1 MKQRKSAHDFVPE
14 KGKGLEKFREA
25 ARDAKNARSVL
36 DEGND
41 DADPEVT
48 AEKKAEKGANQTA
61 QKTKRAVQKMI
72 EKRKAIQKNTLH
84 RSEAGGRK
92 SPREALQ
99 KNTVQKRKQATSGKT
114 APSKM
119 KAANRKSADT
129 IHRRS
134 QIGRRNKKDSADNG
148 IKAKATK
155 ARARKAAQKRAA
167 KKNAARKSAVK
178 IGKRTAKAAG
188 KGAVKGA
195 AAAAGSGVG
204 LIVMI
209 VAIVIILAIL
219 LLMLLMMTMA
229 GNEMQSSMSYD
240 GKFFFP
246 LQNHDVHNCEFADTF
261 GAPRDG
267 GKRGHMAIDIGSAE
281 GDPIYAMVSGKVVT
295 NRWNGQANPG
305 GTGGG
310 WEITIEDEK
319 GWRYKCLHMMKQST
333 LPVGTEVYAGQTILG
348 YVGHTGANITVNHLH
363 LSIMDE
369 NGEYINPYEMLR
381 RSHDAP
387 WDDPAGNIPADGNK
401 PAVLNSVVTKPNGVD
416 APIATLTGYRITY
429 YSGGEGE
436 TVDRYG
442 NKLVI
447 GTAAKWI
454 GLNNSPYPNGMPDGT
469 IFSIGEGSEERFFK
483 ITDVGSFGKVSSDV
497 KRKTLD
503 LFAGDNV
510 PASELTSSKYG
521 VQTGVTI
528 KIWKWG

>member
-1 MKQRKSAHDFVPE
+1 MKERKSAHDFAPK
-14 KGKGLEKFREA
+14 KGEGLEKFREA

-41 DADPEVT
+41 DSNPEVAT
-48 AEKKAEKGANQTA
+48 EKKAEKGVEQAA
-61 QKTKRAVQKMI
+61 RKTKTAIKRIIDKKKAV
-72 EKRKAIQKNTLH
+72 EKNTLH

-92 SPREALQ
+92 SAREVLQ
-99 KNTVQKRKQATSGKT
+99 KNTVQKKQQVARQKT
-114 APSKM
+114 APSQL
-119 KAANRKSADT
+119 KAGNKKTADT
-129 IHRRS
+129 IRSSNRRRS
-134 QIGRRNKKDSADNG
+134 WDKKSG
-148 IKAKATK
+148 TSKSTTEKTAKV
-155 ARARKAAQKRAA
+155 RARKAVQKKAAQKKIA
-167 KKNAARKSAVK
+167 KKSAAAV
-178 IGKRTAKAAG
+178 GKQVVKTAG
-188 KGAVKGA
+188 KGAAKGVA
-195 AAAAGSGVG
+195 VAGSGVG
-204 LIVMI
+204 MI
-209 VAIVIILAIL
+209 VAIVIVVLIIIIL

-229 GNEMQSSMSYD
+229 ANEMQSSMSYD

-246 LQNHDVHNCEFADTF
+246 LQNHDVHNCEFTDSF
-261 GAPRDG
+261 GASRDD

-281 GDPIYAMVSGKVVT
+281 GDPIYAMVSGMIVT

-401 PAVLNSVVTKPNGVD
+401 PAVLNSVVTKPTGVSE
-416 APIATLTGYRITY
+416 PIAVLGGYRITY

-469 IFSIGEGSEERFFK
+469 IFSIGEGSDERFFK

-503 LFAGDNV
+503 LYAGDHV

-528 KIWKWG
+528 KIWQWG

>member
-1 MKQRKSAHDFVPE
+1 MKERKSAHDFVPE

-36 DEGND
+36 GDGGD
-41 DADPEVT
+41 DPET
-48 AEKKAEKGANQTA
+48 ETERKAEKGVEQTA
-61 QKTKRAVQKMI
+61 QKTKRAVKKI
-72 EKRKAIQKNTLH
+72 IDKKKAANRNAAH
-84 RSEAGGRK
+84 REASGAKK
-92 SPREALQ
+92 SPREVLQ
-99 KNTVQKRKQATSGKT
+99 KDTVQKKQQAARQKT
-114 APSKM
+114 APSQL
-119 KAANRKSADT
+119 KAGNKKTADT
-129 IHRRS
+129 IRS
-134 QIGRRNKKDSADNG
+134 PERTRSMDKNG
-148 IKAKATK
+148 SVSKATK
-155 ARARKAAQKRAA
+155 AAKKRASKAAQKKAA
-167 KKNAARKSAVK
+167 KTAQKNIAKQNAAAAGKQAAKS
-178 IGKRTAKAAG
+178 AG
-188 KGAVKGA
+188 KGAAKTA
-195 AAAAGSGVG
+195 LSIAGSGGGIVAMVVLIVVVIVILLIM

-209 VAIVIILAIL
+209 SAA
-219 LLMLLMMTMA
+219 T
-229 GNEMQSSMSYD
+229 EMNKSMSYD
-240 GKFFFP
+240 GMFYFP
-246 LQNHDVHNCEFADTF
+246 LQNHDVHNCEFTDSF
-261 GAPRDG
+261 GASRDG

-295 NRWNGQANPG
+295 NRWNGQANAG

-319 GWRYKCLHMMKQST
+319 GWRYKSLHMMQQST

-348 YVGHTGANITVNHLH
+348 YVGHTGANITANHLH

-369 NGEYINPYEMLR
+369 NGAYINPYEMLR

-387 WDDPAGNIPADGNK
+387 WDDPAGNLPADGNK
-401 PAVLNSVVTKPNGVD
+401 PAVLNSVVSKPPGVS
-416 APIATLTGYRITY
+416 APIMTLTGYRITY

-447 GTAAKWI
+447 GTAAKWM

-469 IFSIGEGSEERFFK
+469 IFSIGDGAEERFFK
-483 ITDVGSFGKVSSDV
+483 ITDVGSFGKVPNDV

-503 LFAGDNV
+503 LFAGDHV

-521 VQTGVTI
+521 TQTGVTI